1 MQSLRQLCACFV
13 LVLAFSLPA
22 VAGEIQYPGVAGI
35 MQQPVVAGDIPCPG
49 IMGQIECP
57 GLNLILSLL
66 F

>member
-1 MQSLRQLCACFV
+1 MKHLRQFCSGFV
-13 LVLAFSLPA
+13 LVLILSVPA
-22 VAGEIQYPGVAGI
+22 VAGEIQFPGVAGI

-49 IMGQIECP
+49 IMGNIECP